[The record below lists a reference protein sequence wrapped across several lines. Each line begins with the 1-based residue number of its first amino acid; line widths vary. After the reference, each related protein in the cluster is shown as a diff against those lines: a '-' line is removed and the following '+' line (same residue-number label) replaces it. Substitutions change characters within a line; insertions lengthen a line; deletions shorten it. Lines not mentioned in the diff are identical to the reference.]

1 MVFRVYADELTM
13 DKVADKALSLGG
25 SIPGNWVVMVP
36 RGAGEMFARWL
47 DHIGVEYEETKVE
60 PVGVGRGDLI
70 VNHLRLATFGRSW

>member
-25 SIPGNWVVMVP
+25 SIPGNWVVLVP

-47 DHIGVEYEETKVE
+47 DHIGVEYEETTVE

-70 VNHLRLATFGRSW
+70 VNHLRLATFGRNW

>member
-25 SIPGNWVVMVP
+25 SIPGNWVVVVP

-60 PVGVGRGDLI
+60 ATTMDRGCL
-70 VNHLRLATFGRSW
+70 VVSHLLLATFGRPW